1 MACII
6 KNNCLDKMCN
16 TSLVAVPFKRKW
28 LILWCYNYLLNN
40 HCLVQYNWHL
50 LIFCDRNPICLLNI
64 YSNHGYNQHILQRSK
79 YNDFWCKVIYLHLRR
94 KQFYFAGLQSLY
106 FSIRHSE
113 NKTCYCIVCM
123 CITELLCC
131 KAEIG
136 PTLQINQTS
145 TLKYMLNHILCVN

>member
-1 MACII
+1 MLVSETRSLYPDFHLKLNIHSKRLAFHETFKII
-6 KNNCLDKMCN
+6 
-16 TSLVAVPFKRKW
+16 FKRKW

-131 KAEIG
+131 TAK
-136 PTLQINQTS
+136 INIA
-145 TLKYMLNHILCVN
+145 L